1 MTREDWYKPMDFF
14 AKASSYAKRFCKDHP
29 DADSETVFYAAS
41 EAAFVYEGT
50 MKYRHIQFPRFV
62 YAAIKNALY
71 IRKRKEKKAMEETIL
86 PERTGKQRI
95 SDEVRAQIKAEL
107 AAGVKTKEICEK
119 YKVSSSAVGRLR
131 TEKKKPAPDKP
142 KTSTNINNNTTSNII
157 PPENENVKSFGPN
170 FQTIESTMIT
180 HLTGIVGIADED
192 ILESVGSNIAG
203 YSRII
208 LRGRDGGKY
217 VLEFR
222 RENNG

>member
-1 MTREDWYKPMDFF
+1 MTWEDWYKPMDFF

-29 DADSETVFYAAS
+29 YADKETVFCAAS

-50 MKYRHIQFPRFV
+50 MKYRHIRFWRFV

-86 PERTGKQRI
+86 PERKGKQRI
-95 SDEVRAQIKAEL
+95 SDKVRAQIKAEL

-119 YKVSSSAVGRLR
+119 YKVSKSAIGRLR

-142 KTSTNINNNTTSNII
+142 KTDCNINNNSIQTSISLSD
-157 PPENENVKSFGPN
+157 ENVKPVKVDFVDICAVLEMHFADAAGDCYDV
-170 FQTIESTMIT
+170 ESC
-180 HLTGIVGIADED
+180 E
-192 ILESVGSNIAG
+192 GSNIDG
-203 YSRII
+203 YSRIAH
-208 LRGRDGGKY
+208 RGRDGGKY